1 MLNQYTEIV
10 PTRYGNMVALKC
22 DQHIYGSLSM
32 YGESTR
38 DEVAMCL
45 SLVKQGDVVLDVGA
59 NIGTFTV
66 PLALAVGR
74 SGQVVSF
81 EPQRIVYQC
90 LCANLAINSLSDYVD
105 PVRAGVGA
113 ENGLASVP
121 SINPFQKNNNVGG
134 IRLNQ
139 PAEISEQVQIV
150 TIDSLGL
157 DRVNLIKIDV
167 EGMEHLVLAGADD
180 TVKRFRPA
188 IFAECLPGDDSN
200 AAGLKAFF
208 ARHNYRAWKTIVPLF
223 SKQNARLCQVDIFG
237 EQYDHN
243 VVALPSEATPPDW
256 INQAPAFQ

>member
-1 MLNQYTEIV
+1 MLNHYTEIV

-22 DQHIYGSLSM
+22 DQHIYGALAL

-74 SGQVVSF
+74 EGQVVSF

-113 ENGLASVP
+113 QDGFASVP
-121 SINPFQKNNNVGG
+121 AINPFQKNNNVGG
-134 IRLNQ
+134 VRLNQ
-139 PAEISEQVQIV
+139 PAEVSEQVPVIA
-150 TIDSLGL
+150 IDGMNLE
-157 DRVNLIKIDV
+157 RVNFIKIDV
-167 EGMEHLVLAGADD
+167 EGMEHQVLAGATE
-180 TVKRFRPA
+180 TVRRCRPA
-188 IFAECLPGDDSN
+188 IFAECLPGDETN
-200 AAGLKAFF
+200 AAGLKSFF
-208 ARHNYRAWKTIVPLF
+208 KAHDYKAWMTIVPLF
-223 SKQNARLCQVDIFG
+223 SPQNVRLCKTDIFG

-243 VVALPSEATPPDW
+243 VVALPSETAPPDW
-256 INQAPAFQ
+256 IKQAIPFE